1 RDRFERFR
9 QRCLHARRRHG
20 CPDSECSG
28 DGFAP
33 VARHAARSHRMSERI
48 RVLVVDDSALMRKLI
63 PAILERDSSIEVVGT
78 AMDGAFALRKI
89 EELEPDVV
97 TLDLEMP
104 RMDGLEMLRL
114 IMRSAP
120 LPVILFSTHSKEG
133 GYATLKALALGAVD
147 FLAKPKDAAAG
158 HLEEIADRLI
168 AKIKVAKHA
177 AKRKLPP
184 VTVKEELPKL
194 AKASHPALAPRRVI
208 AIGISTGG
216 PNALQFMLS
225 QIPSDF
231 LSTILVVQHM
241 PEGFTEMFAKRLD
254 ECCPLEVHEARS
266 GDLLLAGRV
275 LICPGNRH
283 IMVRRMPRGD
293 MAVLSDGPPVNGHR
307 PSADVLFHSV
317 SQEFGLT
324 AVGVLMTGM
333 GDDGAEGL
341 GAIKAA
347 GGMTIAQSED
357 TCVVSGMPH
366 AAIIKGYANKI
377 IPLEGVAAFLMSNY
391 GAERNPADKLE
402 KNDKYDKNEKVEG
415 TPVSSQRS

>member
-1 RDRFERFR
+1 
-9 QRCLHARRRHG
+9 
-20 CPDSECSG
+20 
-28 DGFAP
+28 
-33 VARHAARSHRMSERI
+33 MSERI

-63 PAILERDSSIEVVGT
+63 PAILAREPAIEVVGT
-78 AMDGAFALRKI
+78 AMDGAFALKKI
-89 EELEPDVV
+89 EELQPDVV
-97 TLDLEMP
+97 TLDLDMP
-104 RMDGLEMLRL
+104 RMDGMETLRL
-114 IMRSAP
+114 IMRRAP

-158 HLEEIADRLI
+158 HLEQIADQLI
-168 AKIKVAKHA
+168 AKIKVAKRA
-177 AKRKLPP
+177 VGRKLPAA
-184 VTVKEELPKL
+184 VLEEKPAPKKGTRAALP
-194 AKASHPALAPRRVI
+194 PRRII

-216 PNALQFMLS
+216 PNALQFVLS
-225 QIPSDF
+225 QIPANF
-231 LSTILVVQHM
+231 QSTIIVVQHM

-254 ECCPLEVHEARS
+254 ECCALEVQEARS

-347 GGMTIAQSED
+347 GGMTVAQSED
-357 TCVVSGMPH
+357 TCVVSGMPR

-377 IPLEGVAAFLMSNY
+377 IPLDGVAAFLMSNY
-391 GAERNPADKLE
+391 GSERNPSDKFE
-402 KNDKYDKNEKVEG
+402 KHDKNEKIER
-415 TPVSSQRS
+415 TTVSSQRS